1 MNIER
6 LRQVLAVPT
15 QSLREDQMVEFLK
28 AQAASRPGVT
38 CTVDSYN
45 NVFLRK
51 GTASFFPCVAAH
63 IDSVQPVER
72 YFRIIQKNGNLIG
85 YDRRCKQVGF
95 GGDDKAGVYICLELL
110 DRFPNIAAAF
120 FAAEEI
126 GCRGAFSAEAKM
138 FDSIGYVLEFD
149 CPARDMFS
157 YTSSGMRLFDNAG
170 DFIKAGLPV
179 LNKWGVNKWQHHPFT
194 DVMALRQRFSFSC
207 MNLPSGYYNWH
218 SHNEYV
224 KVSDTDNSL
233 EMATELIA
241 ALGALRYDYVH
252 DKKLD
257 ESKPLVAVTGL
268 TFPTS

>member
-1 MNIER
+1 MNVDR
-6 LRQVLAVPT
+6 LKQVLAVPT
-15 QSLREDQMVEFLK
+15 QSMREDQMVAFLK

-45 NVFLRK
+45 NVFLKK
-51 GTASFFPCVAAH
+51 GIAQFFPCVAAH

-72 YFRIIQKNGNLIG
+72 YFRIVQKDGVLIG
-85 YDRRCKQVGF
+85 YDRRVKQVGF
-95 GGDDKAGVYICLELL
+95 GGDDKAGVYI
-110 DRFPNIAAAF
+110 
-120 FAAEEI
+120 AAEEI
-126 GCRGAFSAEAKM
+126 GCQGALNADAKM
-138 FDSIGYVLEFD
+138 FDDIGYVLEFD
-149 CPARDMFS
+149 CPGRDMFS
-157 YTSSGMRLFDNAG
+157 YTSSGMRLFDNTG
-170 DFIKAGLPV
+170 DFIRAGLPV

-218 SHNEYV
+218 SHNECV

-268 TFPTS
+268 TFPTP